1 MTNNFIYSE
10 KFYEK
15 QEDNENE
22 YFKNLKI
29 NKKEDLDK
37 INYEE
42 EDENFN
48 G

>member
-1 MTNNFIYSE
+1 MANNFIYSE

-42 EDENFN
+42 EDENSN

>member
-1 MTNNFIYSE
+1 MKNNFIYFE

-42 EDENFN
+42 EDENSN